1 MKAFFT
7 NQPIQLYIVSI
18 LLLLSLPIQAQYV
31 HVIKFENIHT
41 GKVQKIKKGDFVK
54 IYAKGSSKK
63 TYKISGRF
71 NSIDGDLMILNGNKA
86 VSLDEIQKIKHMPN
100 GRRIGIIISIILF
113 SLLIYVGFSIIS
125 ILAAYGDFKVFDIL
139 FPILFFVVLPLGIIG
154 FKRWTYSLGYDI
166 MYNFQTDW
174 KMILEAIP

>member
-7 NQPIQLYIVSI
+7 NQPIQFYIVSI

-41 GKVQKIKKGDFVK
+41 GKVQKIKKGNFLK
-54 IYAKGSSKK
+54 IYAKGSNKK
-63 TYKISGRF
+63 TYKISGRY

-113 SLLIYVGFSIIS
+113 SL
-125 ILAAYGDFKVFDIL
+125 ILYAAICFIALLSAFGESKGLEILTFIL
-139 FPILFFVVLPLGIIG
+139 FILYPLGIIG
-154 FKRWTYSLGYDI
+154 FRRWTYSLGYDI

-174 KMILEAIP
+174 KMILDAIP